1 MFAPIALEETLNRV
15 IDELCYL
22 EIKHD
27 RIRLANFISIIF
39 ALLYFIIISGL
50 SAHKLSCT
58 GNI

>member
-27 RIRLANFISIIF
+27 RIRLAMDIF
-39 ALLYFIIISGL
+39 VPMFLAFPDIISHAQEIKEL
-50 SAHKLSCT
+50 
-58 GNI
+58 